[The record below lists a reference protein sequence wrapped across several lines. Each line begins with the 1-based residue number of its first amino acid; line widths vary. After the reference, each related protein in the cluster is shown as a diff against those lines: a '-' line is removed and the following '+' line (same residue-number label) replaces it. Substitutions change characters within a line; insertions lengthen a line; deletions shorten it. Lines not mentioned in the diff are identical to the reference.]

1 MIQGIYNLRNSKPIE
16 QFDLQTEPNLY
27 YTVDGFKFPINGSYA
42 GVLCKYG
49 IAYLYSGWSQEVTL
63 YYSYD
68 YAKKILHW
76 GELYRELSNHAK
88 IVPPGKIIKFEGN
101 QPQAIE
107 IDNFPSPQISE
118 NTSLKQAI
126 AEYRELLLKAV
137 EKRVKTCKGKIAVSQ
152 SGGVDSQLVSWALLE
167 LGVDFIPFTTCLS
180 LDSWDIHYAKQNLAA
195 MNGPKP
201 VAILIDENVI
211 RDCIEDAVRLSE
223 DIKIA
228 NPKYMEHA
236 VCNIAIARQ
245 CLENDIGTIFNG
257 HAQDD
262 IQGGMYSIYKDLVEM
277 PPTKEN
283 AKIWQD
289 ARVTATKNQQYHW
302 NDNKT
307 YSSIFRSHGIDLR
320 MPYWDYDL
328 VNWTLAQ
335 AMEII
340 PVSKNKPFVKAAAK
354 KILPKGLWNDP
365 GYKSTGYTKGAGW
378 EDYPQQANLVKQ
390 LAQQTSIKLFGE

>member
-1 MIQGIYNLRNSKPIE
+1 MINGTYNLRKSLPIE
-16 QFDLQTEPNLY
+16 QIDIQQEPNSY
-27 YTVDGFKFPINGSYA
+27 YTLDGFKFPIHGSYT
-42 GVLCKYG
+42 GVLCKHG
-49 IAYLYSGWSQEVTL
+49 IAYLYCGWSQEITL
-63 YYSYD
+63 YYNYD
-68 YAKKILHW
+68 YNEKILSW
-76 GELYRELSNHAK
+76 GELYRKLPNHAK

-101 QPQAIE
+101 QPQIIE
-107 IDNFPSPQISE
+107 VDKFPSPEIKG
-118 NTSLKQAI
+118 NTLKEAI
-126 AEYRELLLKAV
+126 AEYQELLLKAV
-137 EKRVKTCKGKIAVSQ
+137 ERRVKTCKGKIAVSQ

-167 LGVDFIPFTTCLS
+167 LGVDFTPFTTCLS

-195 MNGPKP
+195 MKGPEP
-201 VAILIDENVI
+201 VAILIDENII
-211 RDCIEDAVRLSE
+211 RDSIEDAVRLSE
-223 DIKIA
+223 DIKVN

-245 CLENDIGTIFNG
+245 CLENDISTIFNG

-283 AKIWQD
+283 AKLWQD

-307 YSSIFRSHGIDLR
+307 YSSLFRSYGIDLR

-335 AMEII
+335 PMEVI

-365 GYKSTGYTKGAGW
+365 GYKSTGYTKGVGW
-378 EDYPQQANLVKQ
+378 EDYPQQANLVQ
-390 LAQQTSIKLFGE
+390 ELAQQTSIKLFGED